1 MHSAINVATDT
12 IAQNNL
18 TEFST
23 ISSMFMKNIQHKRN
37 LSLIILGILLCNLAR
52 LAVAANELPEFG
64 DTSSGIVSISQERV
78 LGDQVM
84 QQLRHSSIRY
94 RDPEVQNYTE
104 LLLFKMAQASQ
115 LKDRNLRLTLIN
127 DPTINAFA
135 VPGSVIGIHLGLF
148 LEGATESEFAAV
160 LAHEIAHLAQRHY
173 ARGTETE
180 KRSALPLL
188 AGLLG
193 SMVLLSQAGTDAGL
207 AALYATQASSI
218 AKKLSYS
225 RELEREADRV
235 GIQTL
240 HGAGL
245 NPEGMANMFIRM
257 HRNSGGSTPLEFLL
271 THPLS
276 QSRIADARGQTAQ
289 YPKKTHPKSLNY
301 QLMRAK
307 VSMLYKDADVAKD
320 YYRKELKQ
328 AIDKV
333 TRSASR
339 YGLALALIK
348 DKELAEA
355 QELITQLLKN
365 DTRLTYWLLQAELWL
380 VANQPDLAIARLE
393 RLLKIHTDNK
403 SIAYVYVKALIKAEK
418 FDQAKRTLKRQT
430 RLYPD
435 DVDLWFDLAEVSGLA
450 EDILGVHKARTE
462 FYLLRG
468 QTKEAI
474 QQLRSAIRLTPE
486 NSGTRSRLQHQLDE
500 VIKKDAG

>member
-1 MHSAINVATDT
+1 M
-12 IAQNNL
+12 
-18 TEFST
+18 
-23 ISSMFMKNIQHKRN
+23 QHNRHPT
-37 LSLIILGILLCNLAR
+37 LIILGILLCSLAK
-52 LAVAANELPEFG
+52 LVAAASELPEFG
-64 DTSSGIVSISQERV
+64 DSSGIVSINQERV

-84 QQLRHSSIRY
+84 QQLRHSSLRY
-94 RDPEVQNYTE
+94 RDPEIQNYTE
-104 LLLFKMAQASQ
+104 LLLFRLAQASR
-115 LKDRNLRLTLIN
+115 LKDRNLRLALIN

-135 VPGSVIGIHLGLF
+135 VPGSVIGINLGLF

-173 ARGTETE
+173 ARSTETE
-180 KRSALPLL
+180 KRSVLPLL

-207 AALYATQASSI
+207 AALYATQAGSI

-245 NPEGMANMFIRM
+245 NPEGMANIFIRM

-289 YPKKTHPKSLNY
+289 YSKEAHLKSLNY
-301 QLMRAK
+301 QLIRAK
-307 VSMLYKDADVAKD
+307 VRVFYKDAAVAKD
-320 YYRKELKQ
+320 YYRKELAQ
-328 AIDKV
+328 AIDTV
-333 TRSASR
+333 TQSASR

-348 DKELAEA
+348 DKAWDEA
-355 QELITQLLKN
+355 QVLITQLLKS

-380 VANQPDLAIARLE
+380 AMDQPDLATSRLE

-403 SIAYVYVKALIKAEK
+403 SVAYVYIKALIKAKK
-418 FDQAKRTLKRQT
+418 FDKAKRALKRQT
-430 RLYPD
+430 RIYPD

-450 EDILGVHKARTE
+450 EDILGVHKARVE

-468 QTKEAI
+468 QIEEAI

-500 VIKKDAG
+500 VIKKGVG